1 MDRNPGG
8 ISMTSPTAPGT
19 EGILPEKLSERL
31 NNLHKVVQA
40 VLSGNLTKN
49 ISLHPTH
56 DSFAVLERDMYN
68 MVNKI
73 QEMGKQNELAILK
86 IKEALGEIISLT
98 NTVKE
103 ATESIKAGKME
114 IPFDTESSISEI
126 RELKKRFQ
134 YMISVIRL
142 LVTESSL

>member
-1 MDRNPGG
+1 
-8 ISMTSPTAPGT
+8 MTTPTTPGT
-19 EGILPEKLSERL
+19 EGILPERLSERL

-40 VLSGNLTKN
+40 VLSGDLTKN
-49 ISLHPTH
+49 ISIHPAY
-56 DSFAVLERDMYN
+56 DSFAVLERDMFN

-73 QEMGKQNELAILK
+73 QEMEKQNEMAVLK
-86 IKEALGEIISLT
+86 IKEALTEIISLT
-98 NTVKE
+98 NTVKQ
-103 ATESIKAGKME
+103 ATESIKAGKMD

-142 LVTESSL
+142 LVTESTL